1 MKQGNCGVLLV
12 EGVGYGVWEVHVQTI
27 SISVCADVEVT
38 KPSGPFFVIL
48 ILSSC
53 ESVIFSSYR
62 FCPFLWVRGVVNGPS
77 AMTTS
82 SVLWRDTYLPPMV
95 LSWYSWN
102 WPLTNLSTRLDFPTA
117 DSPVRRQRGE
127 RRGRRRRQRGGRRKG
142 KREEGDMNEGVIM
155 LRKLV

>member
-1 MKQGNCGVLLV
+1 MSLFYLFVARGGRKRGNRRTDRPSTVTLAAHARRRGLMKQGNCGVLLV

-82 SVLWRDTYLPPMV
+82 SVL
-95 LSWYSWN
+95 
-102 WPLTNLSTRLDFPTA
+102 
-117 DSPVRRQRGE
+117 
-127 RRGRRRRQRGGRRKG
+127 
-142 KREEGDMNEGVIM
+142 
-155 LRKLV
+155 